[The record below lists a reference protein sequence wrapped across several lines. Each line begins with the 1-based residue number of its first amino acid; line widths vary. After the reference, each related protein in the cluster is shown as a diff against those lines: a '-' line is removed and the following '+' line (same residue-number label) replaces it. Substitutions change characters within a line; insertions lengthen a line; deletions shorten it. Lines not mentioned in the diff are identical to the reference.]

1 MIATAEK
8 KIVVRKAPAEKASTY
23 EEGFIVAGTDGA
35 MYVVKGYDNGIKRW
49 FKVKKEKEETFHEAS
64 QTPTKRAYNKKYK
77 PVMVDSETQTEEITP
92 KKTAPKKERKAP
104 AAPKKEKA

>member
-49 FKVKKEKEETFHEAS
+49 IKVKKENVEAPK
-64 QTPTKRAYNKKYK
+64 TPTKRSYNKKSK
-77 PVMVDSETQTEEITP
+77 PVMMEQETQTEEITQETP

-104 AAPKKEKA
+104 SAPKKEKA